1 VSDTQGQEEVRVRR
15 VPKYGAF
22 MAVGGGIGAIATLI
36 LTSLYEPDPRVGFG
50 ALFGYFALYGIP
62 AGVLLGALL
71 ALLLDWIGRKRARA
85 VTAEHDTRDQ
95 PGSPS

>member
-1 VSDTQGQEEVRVRR
+1 VSDNQGQEEVRIRR

-36 LTSLYEPDPRVGFG
+36 LTSLYPADPRVGFG

-62 AGVLLGALL
+62 AGVLLGALV
-71 ALLLDWIGRKRARA
+71 ALVFDWVGRKRSRSII
-85 VTAEHDTRDQ
+85 AEHDGGDAQ
-95 PGSPS
+95 